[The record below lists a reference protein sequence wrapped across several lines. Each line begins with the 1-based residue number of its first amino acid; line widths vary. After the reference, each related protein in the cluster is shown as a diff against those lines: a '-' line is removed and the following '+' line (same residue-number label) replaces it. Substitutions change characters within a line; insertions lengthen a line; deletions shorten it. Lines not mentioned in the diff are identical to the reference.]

1 MAEQEVS
8 DARRVVLQPEEEEE
22 EETQLMGRGV
32 RSQRP

>member
-22 EETQLMGRGV
+22 ETQLMGRGV

>member
-1 MAEQEVS
+1 MAKQEVS
-8 DARRVVLQPEEEEE
+8 DARRVVLQPEKE